1 MPNTMANFIES
12 VLNILNNLLGG
23 LVDLGSSQP
32 LTPMGSE
39 LVKGVANDA
48 VSLAWFLARIAVE
61 NPIS

>member
-1 MPNTMANFIES
+1 MPHSLAGFI
-12 VLNILNNLLGG
+12 VHALNIVNNMLGG

-32 LTPMGSE
+32 LTLMGSD

-48 VSLAWFLARIAVE
+48 VSLAWFLAHIAVE